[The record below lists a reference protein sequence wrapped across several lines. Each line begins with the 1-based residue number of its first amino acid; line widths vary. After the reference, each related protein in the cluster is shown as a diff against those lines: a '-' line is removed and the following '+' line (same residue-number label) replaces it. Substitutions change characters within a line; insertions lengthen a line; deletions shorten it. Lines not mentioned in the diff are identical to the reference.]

1 MPAMADCASEPP
13 LADSYYA
20 LLRLVED
27 GHDDHEGVGGR
38 HEYACTKV
46 TTMAPWDEVITQPA
60 AVSECKLPMID
71 VGCLT
76 AAGAGGQ
83 QAANA
88 EERAACASAI
98 AAAAADWGF
107 FQVVN
112 HGVGQELLEAMRREQ
127 ARLFRLPFEAKANAG
142 LLNDSY
148 RWGTPTATS
157 LRQLSWSE
165 AFHVP
170 LAGISGKGCNYGE
183 LTTLRDVTR
192 EVADAM
198 SKLARTLARVL
209 AESLLGHSAGERFP
223 EGCDDTTCFL
233 RLNRYPPCP
242 FSPDAD
248 AFGLV
253 PHTDSDF
260 LTVLCQDH
268 VGGLQLMKG
277 SRWVAVKPI
286 PGALIVNIGDL
297 FQAWS
302 NNRYR
307 SVEHRVMT
315 NATTERYSVA
325 YFLCPSYDSPI
336 GTCRE
341 PSIYRAFTFGEYRRR
356 VQEDVKKTGKKIGL
370 RNFLVCDD
378 RYAQV
383 Q

>member
-1 MPAMADCASEPP
+1 MPAIADCAADPP

-20 LLRLVED
+20 LLRL
-27 GHDDHEGVGGR
+27 GGDDDDD
-38 HEYACTKV
+38 ACTKV
-46 TTMAPWDEVITQPA
+46 TTTPQP
-60 AVSECKLPMID
+60 VSECELPMID

-76 AAGAGGQ
+76 APSPPPTGAAAAAAVGQ
-83 QAANA
+83 QHQA
-88 EERAACASAI
+88 EERAACAAAI
-98 AAAAADWGF
+98 AAAAAEWGF

-112 HGVGQELLEAMRREQ
+112 HGVAQELLEAMRREQ
-127 ARLFRLPFEAKANAG
+127 ARLFRLPFEAKSSAG

-165 AFHVP
+165 AFHLP
-170 LAGISGKGCNYGE
+170 LAGISGKSCNYGD
-183 LTTLRDVTR
+183 LTSLRDVTR

-198 SKLARTLARVL
+198 SRLARALARVL
-209 AESLLGHSAGERFP
+209 AESLLGHAAGERFP
-223 EGCDDTTCFL
+223 EGCDDATCFL

-242 FSPDAD
+242 FPPDD

-302 NNRYR
+302 NNRYK

-341 PSIYRAFTFGEYRRR
+341 PSPYKAFTFGEYRRR
-356 VQEDVKKTGKKIGL
+356 VQEDVKKTGKKTGL
-370 RNFLVCDD
+370 SNFLV
-378 RYAQV
+378 
-383 Q
+383 